1 MIYNSFKICGLS
13 NKTDG
18 SEDNL
23 IKINDFLKNK
33 IIEINEEEEEYKN
46 TIQSKME
53 DANIKIQN
61 ELFNNDELKD

>member
-1 MIYNSFKICGLS
+1 M
-13 NKTDG
+13 
-18 SEDNL
+18 
-23 IKINDFLKNK
+23 IKIDDFLKNK

-61 ELFNNDELKD
+61 ELFNNDELED